1 MNLDQI
7 TPECFILSLFI
18 RDDGERFLLGDGA
31 YTFKDNQQ
39 HFVAN
44 SYANDVVEVQGND
57 GVFLAGQV
65 RRASSQ
71 SFDGYIG
78 DATVSKPDIE
88 EYRKDFL
95 AFFRKN
101 YYYTVVYIFPN
112 GDVIQ
117 RRKGFIVDAPEVKE
131 LFQVFPEYHI
141 ALNFEDVNYY
151 SYSEDPDG
159 NEKYTKSATIYLST
173 GASSGGLVWDN
184 IGAVSNNYTWITPV
198 EIEGSEIEI
207 TNSAGTSA
215 PIESIQFKGDTEQ
228 QSYSGKNLFNF
239 NNGTLTIYQN
249 TSNTSATYDDN
260 NITMTAIGTTG
271 SQFVQVEFDLD
282 QTKTYSISGVAS
294 KIVKGTGGQ
303 PYLRVTYVY
312 SDNGSSWSSSMTGF
326 SENNPTE
333 GTEYPFS
340 FQISGHRYY
349 RVRFYN
355 NANTPVTV
363 GEKTSYNNV
372 QIEQGSATTYEPY
385 VGGIPAP
392 NPDYPQPINVVTG
405 GQVVTISDDGGESQS
420 YEVNLGKNLLSF
432 PTDTGTDNGI
442 EWARSG
448 NSITITGASTNTQ
461 AYRWLPNADTAL
473 PVIIPAGTYT
483 ISRGNVSGA
492 SGAQTLNFNFRD
504 VDNSTIVSN
513 IRLGIGGSSKTFT
526 LTKDAYYFRVAI
538 EGLTQNTPVNITYND
553 LQLEVGSTATT
564 YAPYF
569 TPIELCK
576 IGDYQDYIY
585 KSGDDWYV
593 HKEIGKAVLDGT
605 ESWYLSGNPAN
616 YLFNTPLPLSLAG
629 MGNPLV
635 SDMFIWSGS
644 SSTLQQNVIYINSS
658 GRIVF
663 INPISAGTTIAS
675 NVDDWETWLGSHNT
689 HIYYALSTPTDTQ
702 ITNSALISQLNAL
715 AGAELAVGENN
726 IVVTAAGSNLPSI
739 LDLRYYTQID
749 YGGAGYEWEA
759 GSGAGPTTVMVDSI
773 DRVYPVWELTGPAD
787 NPQLS
792 VLTTNT
798 TIKYSGT
805 VTASQTL
812 VIDMFNKTAKLNG
825 ASVIGNVSGDWLYF
839 DAGNNRVAYTTN
851 NADANPSTIY
861 WQEVVG

>member
-7 TPECFILSLFI
+7 TPECFIMSLFI
-18 RDDGERFLLGDGA
+18 RDDGQRFLLGDGA

-71 SFDGYIG
+71 SFDGYVG

-173 GASSGGLVWDN
+173 GASSGGLVWDSY
-184 IGAVSNNYTWITPV
+184 GAVSNNYTWITPV

-207 TNSAGTSA
+207 TNSAGASA
-215 PIESIQFKGDTEQ
+215 PIESIQFKGDTDQ
-228 QSYSGKNLFNF
+228 QSAPSPASP
-239 NNGTLTIYQN
+239 QAVN
-249 TSNTSATYDDN
+249 T
-260 NITMTAIGTTG
+260 
-271 SQFVQVEFDLD
+271 
-282 QTKTYSISGVAS
+282 
-294 KIVKGTGGQ
+294 
-303 PYLRVTYVY
+303 
-312 SDNGSSWSSSMTGF
+312 
-326 SENNPTE
+326 
-333 GTEYPFS
+333 
-340 FQISGHRYY
+340 
-349 RVRFYN
+349 
-355 NANTPVTV
+355 
-363 GEKTSYNNV
+363 
-372 QIEQGSATTYEPY
+372 
-385 VGGIPAP
+385 
-392 NPDYPQPINVVTG
+392 VTG
-405 GQVVTISDDGGESQS
+405 RQVVTITDDDNQSQD
-420 YEVNLGKNLLSF
+420 YEINLGKNLLALDALSSGTTSAVAISYDNNTMSLNGTSSGANSF
-432 PTDTGTDNGI
+432 
-442 EWARSG
+442 
-448 NSITITGASTNTQ
+448 
-461 AYRWLPNADTAL
+461 NALSSLGVTL
-473 PVIIPAGTYT
+473 PAGTYT
-483 ISRGNVSGA
+483 TSAKIISGSWTYPSSPADADFAFYILDAPNVS
-492 SGAQTLNFNFRD
+492 SSHR
-504 VDNSTIVSN
+504 
-513 IRLGIGGSSKTFT
+513 IGSFTGRGVATWWGQKTFT
-526 LTKDAYYFRVAI
+526 LSEDTTLYFYGTFNSAGIAFSSLTIGLQI
-538 EGLTQNTPVNITYND
+538 EA
-553 LQLEVGSTATT
+553 GSTATS
-564 YAPYF
+564 YASHF

-585 KSGDDWYV
+585 KSGDDWYI
-593 HKEIGKAVLDGT
+593 HKT
-605 ESWYLSGNPAN
+605 
-616 YLFNTPLPLSLAG
+616 
-629 MGNPLV
+629 
-635 SDMFIWSGS
+635 
-644 SSTLQQNVIYINSS
+644 INSLILGDNES
-658 GRIVF
+658 PSDWYTVGSTQKVF
-663 INPISAGTTIAS
+663 AKRTRFGAYSTSTKWIISDKYLGVARNNIGTNTICLTNDGDIRFDTGTTYTDVNAFLSFLAS
-675 NVDDWETWLGSHNT
+675 NNVLA
-689 HIYYALSTPTDTQ
+689 YYVLATPTDTQ
-702 ITNSALISQLNAL
+702 ITNSALINQLDTL
-715 AGAELAVGENN
+715 AGAELAVGENS

-739 LDLRYYTQID
+739 LDLWYYTQID

-773 DRVYPVWELTGPAD
+773 DRVYPVWEITGPAD
-787 NPQLS
+787 NPQLA
-792 VLTTNT
+792 VLNTNT

-805 VTASQTL
+805 ITASQTL

-825 ASVIGNVSGDWLYF
+825 TSVIGNVSGDWLYF
-839 DAGNNRVAYTTN
+839 DAGNNRVTYTTN